1 MTEVEEKYLY
11 EYVGDQIKTLR
22 NKAGFN
28 QEDLAEKLGK
38 SRVSI
43 VNIEK
48 GRQHPSLHFLIEVGR
63 IFNVSVDVFIPK
75 DFTRSTREKQKLK
88 TKINR
93 ELKSVS
99 NTFGEEFDSKAIF
112 EFFNSISENNSKKK

>member
-22 NKAGFN
+22 NKAGFS
-28 QEDLAEKLGK
+28 QEDLAEKLSK

-48 GRQHPSLHFLIEVGR
+48 GRQHPSLHFLIEIGR
-63 IFNVSVDVFIPK
+63 IFNVSVDFFIPK

-99 NTFGEEFDSKAIF
+99 TTFGEEFDSKAIF
-112 EFFNSISENNSKKK
+112 EFFNSISETNSKKK